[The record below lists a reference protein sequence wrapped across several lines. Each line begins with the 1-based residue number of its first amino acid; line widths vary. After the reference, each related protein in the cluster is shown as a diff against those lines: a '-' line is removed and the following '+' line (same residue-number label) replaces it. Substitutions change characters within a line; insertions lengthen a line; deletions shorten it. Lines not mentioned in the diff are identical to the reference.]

1 MIRRWWRRILDW
13 QPRIPRITM
22 GRRVTLLVAASVFI
36 AVLGSSIAGYSMTKL
51 SLYSQLDRQ
60 LTNLGSYLAGPL
72 ATSPEGINSLDP
84 SGLEASDVNVALVPA
99 DGSKPQT
106 VDGAAATLAT
116 GPEELAVA
124 RIGMGTTA
132 RTITDSRGVPTRI
145 VSVPVSIDNTRYA
158 LVLGRS
164 MEATEATLSSL
175 WLVLVVVGLIGVGL
189 SAVTGY
195 LAARSTTRPITDL
208 SRAVHRVTRTD
219 KLDPIAVRSAD
230 ELGQLA
236 TSFNTMLSS
245 LSSSRERQ
253 RRLIADASHELR
265 TPLTSMRTNVELLL
279 ADQKTGMLPEAARG
293 EILTDIAAQLG
304 EFSSLIGD
312 LVQLSRDDAPPRSPE
327 PLDLSD
333 VVEKAVERA
342 RRRGPSLTFDVTL
355 ASHPMMGEPA
365 TLERAVTNLLDN
377 AVKFSPAGSTVTV
390 RMEGETIT
398 VSDQGPG
405 IAEEDLPHIFERF
418 YRSDRSRNTP
428 GTGLG
433 LSIVAHTVTSHG
445 GWVKA
450 SRAPGGGAQFT
461 MSLPVTAPAEAE
473 DGEKPLE

>member
-1 MIRRWWRRILDW
+1 
-13 QPRIPRITM
+13 
-22 GRRVTLLVAASVFI
+22 
-36 AVLGSSIAGYSMTKL
+36 
-51 SLYSQLDRQ
+51 
-60 LTNLGSYLAGPL
+60 
-72 ATSPEGINSLDP
+72 
-84 SGLEASDVNVALVPA
+84 
-99 DGSKPQT
+99 
-106 VDGAAATLAT
+106 
-116 GPEELAVA
+116 
-124 RIGMGTTA
+124 
-132 RTITDSRGVPTRI
+132 
-145 VSVPVSIDNTRYA
+145 
-158 LVLGRS
+158 
-164 MEATEATLSSL
+164 
-175 WLVLVVVGLIGVGL
+175 
-189 SAVTGY
+189 
-195 LAARSTTRPITDL
+195 
-208 SRAVHRVTRTD
+208 VHRVTRTD

-377 AVKFSPAGSTVTV
+377 AVKFSPEGSTVTV